1 MYTKKLSNSVLIVA
15 SVWAMLIGVSCQSGN
30 QNTQQQVADSS
41 AMSGVSQDVKD
52 IVNPLPTPFE
62 LTQTLKDIGAQ
73 YNSKILNLP
82 SNIEKYFKES
92 SKAINLGVYV
102 ADLAYAASY
111 DQKQDIN
118 IYSKT
123 VKDLVDQLGIKI
135 DYSLMMSD
143 EFKSKV
149 NNKDSLVKIISNTY
163 IETYNFLEEKSNP
176 DYSLMMIS
184 GMWIELMYIATNISE
199 DTYNFSGMVNIIS
212 NQGKSY
218 KKLMSLLA
226 ARNANAD
233 IKNLE
238 TKLIVLQPVF
248 EKAEQGLT
256 EQDYSIILKTI
267 QNVRKSLVL

>member
-15 SVWAMLIGVSCQSGN
+15 IVWAMLIGVSCQSGN
-30 QNTQQQVADSS
+30 QNSQQQTADST

-52 IVNPLPTPFE
+52 VVNPLPTPFE

-73 YNSKILNLP
+73 YNSKILNSP
-82 SNIEKYFKES
+82 ANIEKYFKES

-135 DYSLMMSD
+135 DYSQMMSD

-149 NNKDSLVKIISNTY
+149 NNKDSLIKIIANTY
-163 IETYNFLEEKSNP
+163 TETYNFLEEKSNP

-199 DTYNFSGMVNIIS
+199 DTYNFSGMVTIIS
-212 NQGKSY
+212 NQAKSY
-218 KKLMSLLA
+218 KKLMGLLA
-226 ARNANAD
+226 ARNTNAD

-238 TKLIVLQPVF
+238 SKLIVLQPVY

-256 EQDYSIILKTI
+256 EKDYTLILKTI